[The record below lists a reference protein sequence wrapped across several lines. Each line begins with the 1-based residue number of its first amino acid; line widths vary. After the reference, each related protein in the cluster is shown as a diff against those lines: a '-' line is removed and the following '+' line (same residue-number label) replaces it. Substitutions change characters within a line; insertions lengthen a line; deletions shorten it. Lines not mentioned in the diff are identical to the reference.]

1 MDNNKVKKNKS
12 TAKKVWDVIST
23 ILVILYTIVVLFIA
37 VSVFSSKLTGTGQ
50 AAILGHTFLY
60 VETDSMQTDKP
71 DSINKGDLVIC
82 KQDENGF
89 KGLEV
94 GEIIA
99 YREMQQDYD
108 KATGK
113 PVGEPYEIIKI
124 HRIVG
129 HDGDLYRTKGDKEGL
144 EEDPVPV
151 NPYRVVGIYTGTR
164 VPYVG
169 TMFDFVKS
177 PTGIM
182 VCMVL
187 PMAAFFIYALY
198 KFVKAMIEYKMEK
211 EGTNSPADGELTE
224 EQKQAAI
231 AEYLAKQ
238 AAEANKEENNT
249 DQKSE

>member
-23 ILVILYTIVVLFIA
+23 ILVILYTIIVLFVA
-37 VSVFSSKLTGTGQ
+37 VSVFSSRLTGTGQ
-50 AAILGHTFLY
+50 AAVLGYTFLY

-71 DSINKGDLVIC
+71 DSINVGDFVIC
-82 KQDENGF
+82 KQDKNDF
-89 KGLEV
+89 KDLEI
-94 GEIIA
+94 GEVIA
-99 YREMQQDYD
+99 YREMQQKQDPIT
-108 KATGK
+108 KE
-113 PVGEPYEIIKI
+113 PIGEPFEVVKL

-129 HDGDLYRTKGDKEGL
+129 YDGDLYMTKGDKDGL
-144 EEDPVPV
+144 EVDPVSV
-151 NPYRVVGIYTGTR
+151 NPYRIVGVYTGTR

-169 TMFDFVKS
+169 FVFDFVKS

-182 VCMVL
+182 ICMVL

-198 KFVKAMIEYKMEK
+198 KFVKAMIEYKMSK
-211 EGTNSPADGELTE
+211 DPSLGTELSD

-238 AAEANKEENNT
+238 ANEAEANKDENNT
-249 DQKSE
+249 DSKSE